1 MLKKKVLLNQ
11 TLIKNKV
18 NYKKRNFTKVILL
31 ILISSTFIP
40 NLLNHSKN
48 YIKKKFLKKKFSK
61 IWILDEND
69 S

>member
-61 IWILDEND
+61 IWVLDEND

>member
-1 MLKKKVLLNQ
+1 M
-11 TLIKNKV
+11 IV

-48 YIKKKFLKKKFSK
+48 YIRKKFLKKKFSK